1 VAAEERRRS
10 LASALLRGGSRAAVH
25 LVIAGIETIRAAQ
38 ALIDEVSHRRIG
50 DGEEPEPP
58 VRIPVE

>member
-1 VAAEERRRS
+1 VAEEQRRS
-10 LASALLRGGSRAAVH
+10 VTSALFRGGRRAAIH
-25 LVIAGIETIRAAQ
+25 LAIAGIETIRAAQ
-38 ALIDEVSHRRIG
+38 AMIDEVSHRRID

>member
-1 VAAEERRRS
+1 MT
-10 LASALLRGGSRAAVH
+10 SALFRGGRRAAIH
-25 LVIAGIETIRAAQ
+25 LAIAGIETIRAAQ
-38 ALIDEVSHRRIG
+38 AMFEEISHRRID